1 MVKIRLVFS
10 LILITISM
18 YSFGNDHLKEKFEQ
32 SNFVALVRVSNESSS
47 ISGHVLLEVI
57 QSFKGVAKLVSFPE
71 WYFGKNDNTEY
82 IIFAKLRGFVFEKL
96 ILIIE
101 RSEALNE
108 TKEFLMNQPCF
119 VLEETLEERR
129 KVNPNITGACFKH
142 YDPVCGCD
150 GVTYGNTCDMRNA
163 GIMKFYPGE
172 CDQ

>member
-18 YSFGNDHLKEKFEQ
+18 YSFGNDHLKEKFEK
-32 SNFVALVRVSNESSS
+32 SNFVALVRIPDQSSS
-47 ISGHVLLEVI
+47 NSSRIFLEVI
-57 QSFKGVAKLVSFPE
+57 QSFKGDMKGVYLPE
-71 WYFGKNDNTEY
+71 SYFEKNDQKEY
-82 IIFAKLRGFVFEKL
+82 IIFAKFRGHIFEEL
-96 ILIIE
+96 ILVIA
-101 RSEALNE
+101 RHEALNE